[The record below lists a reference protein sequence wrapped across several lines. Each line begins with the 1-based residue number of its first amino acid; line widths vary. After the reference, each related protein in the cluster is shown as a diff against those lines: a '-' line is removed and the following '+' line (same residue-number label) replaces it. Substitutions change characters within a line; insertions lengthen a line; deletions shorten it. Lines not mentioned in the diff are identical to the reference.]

1 MREKALSLLGLMR
14 RARAIEPGEM
24 NTGSAVRGGKA
35 KLLLLASDAS
45 DNARRR
51 AETFAY
57 GRRVITLELPF
68 TKAELAGCLGTGE
81 CAMAA
86 VTDLGFAVGLTELL
100 EQMDPERYGP
110 AAEELRR
117 RREKAERRKK
127 ETSDQRSNKRTTG
140 KRRTNG

>member
-1 MREKALSLLGLMR
+1 MREKTLSLLGLMR
-14 RARAIEPGEM
+14 RARALEPGEA
-24 NTGSAVRGGKA
+24 NTGNAVRGGKA

-57 GRRVITLELPF
+57 GRRVIPLELPF
-68 TKAELAGCLGTGE
+68 TKEELAGCLGTGS

-86 VTDLGFAVGLTELL
+86 VTDLGFAAALTELL
-100 EQMDPERYGP
+100 AQLEPERYAP
-110 AAEELRR
+110 AAEEIRR
-117 RREKAERRKK
+117 RRDKAERRKK
-127 ETSDQRSNKRTTG
+127 ETAAHKSGKSTG

>member
-24 NTGSAVRGGKA
+24 STGAAIKAGKA
-35 KLLLLASDAS
+35 KLLLLAADAS

-51 AETFAY
+51 LESLAY
-57 GRRVITLELPF
+57 GRRALTLPLPF
-68 TKAELAGCLGTGE
+68 TKEELAGCLGTGE

-86 VTDLGFAVGLTELL
+86 VTDPGFAAALAELL
-100 EQMDPERYGP
+100 EQLEPERYAA

-117 RREKAERRKK
+117 RRDKALRRKR
-127 ETSDQRSNKRTTG
+127 ETEEQRSRKRTG

>member
-14 RARAIEPGEM
+14 KARAIEPGEA

-35 KLLLLASDAS
+35 KLLLLAADAS
-45 DNARRR
+45 DNARKR

-57 GRRVITLELPF
+57 GRRVITLPLPF
-68 TKAELAGCLGTGE
+68 TKEELAGSLGTGE

-86 VTDLGFAVGLTELL
+86 VTDLGFAGKLTELL
-100 EQMDPERYGP
+100 EQLEPERYAEV
-110 AAEELRR
+110 AAEVRR
-117 RREKAERRKK
+117 RRDKAARRKR
-127 ETSDQRSNKRTTG
+127 ETASQKSNMSTG

>member
-14 RARAIEPGEM
+14 RARAVEPGEM
-24 NTGSAVRGGKA
+24 STGNAVRGGKA
-35 KLLLLASDAS
+35 KLLLLAEDAS
-45 DNARRR
+45 ENARKR

-68 TKAELAGCLGTGE
+68 TKAELAASLGTGE

-86 VTDLGFAVGLTELL
+86 VTDLGFAAGLTELL
-100 EQMDPERYGP
+100 EQLDPERYGA
-110 AAEELRR
+110 AAEEIRR
-117 RREKAERRKK
+117 RRDKAERRKK
-127 ETSDQRSNKRTTG
+127 ETAEQRSNKRTG

>member
-14 RARAIEPGEM
+14 KARAIEPGEA

-35 KLLLLASDAS
+35 KLLLLAADAS
-45 DNARRR
+45 DNARKR

-57 GRRVITLELPF
+57 GRRVVPLALPF
-68 TKAELAGCLGTGE
+68 TKAELAECLGTGK

-86 VTDLGFAVGLTELL
+86 VTDLGFAAALTELL
-100 EQMDPERYGP
+100 EQMEPERYGP
-110 AAEELRR
+110 AAGEIRR
-117 RREKAERRKK
+117 RRDKAARRKRDK
-127 ETSDQRSNKRTTG
+127 AQEKTNRSTG

>member
-24 NTGSAVRGGKA
+24 NTGGVVRTGKA
-35 KLLLLASDAS
+35 RLLLLADDAS
-45 DNARRR
+45 ENARKR

-57 GRRVITLELPF
+57 GRRVITLPLPF
-68 TKAELAGCLGTGE
+68 TKAELAECLGTGE

-86 VTDLGFAVGLTELL
+86 VTDLGFAAGLTELL

-110 AAEELRR
+110 VAEEVRR
-117 RREKAERRKK
+117 RRDKAERRKK
-127 ETSDQRSNKRTTG
+127 ETAEQRSRQRTS